1 MGGISNTFRISGT
14 ALNAQSI
21 SINTIAKN
29 MANAQVISGTEAG
42 AYRAQRPMFAT
53 MLDNSMMRDSEV
65 VGVQVEDFLDS
76 NAPVERQR
84 MPEHPL
90 ADADGYVYLSNVN
103 MVEEMTSMI
112 EASRNYQ
119 SNVEVLNTSKQLIL
133 RTLNMGN

>member
-1 MGGISNTFRISGT
+1 MGISNTFKISGS

-21 SINTIAKN
+21 SIDTIANN

-42 AYRAQRPMFAT
+42 AYRAQKPIFAA
-53 MLDNSMMRDSEV
+53 LIDSQSPNANIR
-65 VGVQVEDFLDS
+65 GVKVDGFQGSQAQIEKQ
-76 NAPVERQR
+76 N

-90 ADADGYVYLSNVN
+90 ADENGYVYLSNVN
-103 MVEEMTSMI
+103 MVEEMTNMI

-133 RTLNMGN
+133 RTLSLGN